1 MKSSNQKICNICG
14 GTEFESKLRTSR
26 FGNPPS
32 CVKCGSGER
41 QRAIRKIYD
50 KIPKDILKQYKA
62 LQFSDDESVNKNAFA
77 SFEVSIYGGDNSLDM
92 MNIEREKESYDWIIS
107 NHVLEHVADD
117 IQAIQELLRI
127 LTPRGVIHIN
137 IPNPAYNLETRDW
150 GYPDPKIH
158 EHYRHYGS
166 DFLLRIDKALTSAYA
181 IQVVEI
187 DDVTDTL
194 ELVYFISKSFNVLV
208 QQIGRSLLTQRC
220 VVIRGK

>member
-1 MKSSNQKICNICG
+1 MKSSHQQICNICG
-14 GTEFESKLRTSR
+14 GSEFDSKLRASR
-26 FGNPPS
+26 FGNPPR

-50 KIPKDILKQYKA
+50 KIPQEILKSCKA
-62 LQFSDDESVNKNAFA
+62 LQFSNDDSVNRNAFA
-77 SFEVSIYGGDNSLDM
+77 SFEVSIYGGDNSLDLM
-92 MNIEREKESYDWIIS
+92 DIDRPNESYDWIIS

-117 IQAIQELLRI
+117 VLAIEELLRV

-137 IPNPAYNLETRDW
+137 IPNPAYNLQTRDW

-158 EHYRHYGS
+158 DHYRHYGS

-181 IQVVEI
+181 IQVIEI

-194 ELVYFISKSFNVLV
+194 ELVYFISKSFNRLV
-208 QQIGRSLLTQRC
+208 QQIGRSLLAQKC
-220 VVIRGK
+220 VVVRGK